1 MIYANITYVT
11 QPNLMFFT
19 YIWLVIIVN
28 YGKLADFQLVP
39 PRMLE
44 VEVGLYTV
52 IKSKSF

>member
-44 VEVGLYTV
+44 VGLYTV